1 MALILA
7 IEPDRRQ
14 ASQLTAIVRGR
25 LHAELVL
32 GESAERAL
40 AALGQRVPDLVLTS
54 ALLSPKD
61 ETALGERLRALD
73 GAAAYVQTL
82 TIPVLASGSGRGS
95 GRAGGVL
102 SALRRDKPK
111 SAAAPDGCD
120 PAVFAEQ
127 CQEYLERAAAE
138 RALAEKSAQE
148 EDLPLG
154 PTVDLK
160 ALKAV
165 KGAPETAV
173 EPVIVDAAP
182 ANIDELADWASPDA
196 PAPNDFQD
204 GHASHESRVDAS
216 PSDSDDDL
224 RTALRK
230 APREALKKAP
240 EEALKDDP
248 KLAEPH
254 PEVLAAEAAAASDTP
269 QVTIP
274 LAALHASPPIV
285 KPRSE
290 HAHRS
295 FRRLAADASGPASL
309 LAAVAALEAEEQVHI
324 EPIVAP
330 IPEPVGDPFLGVRPR
345 PAEASRPSESGE
357 PTGASE
363 PSEAGDFDELDLSS
377 MLDDPS
383 KGASHRTTGGFD
395 DEPVEV
401 YELDNTLL
409 SAPDAEMSTPMYAS
423 DEPPSVP
430 PPATGRTW
438 PVLPVLED
446 LIATTSPQSTAAQS
460 PEPQAA
466 PDDMK
471 QWMDII
477 EALRRD
483 AEQLP
488 AKQPAPAVN
497 LESAGGPEQTASEST
512 SQDAAAGGKKK
523 RKRGKGS
530 PAQDEWG
537 FFDPDQC
544 GFAALIEKL
553 EEITDKD
560 DTPTPK
566 RA

>member
-160 ALKAV
+160 ALNALN
-165 KGAPETAV
+165 AAAETVV
-173 EPVIVDAAP
+173 EPAIADPVPGNV
-182 ANIDELADWASPDA
+182 DELADWASPDA
-196 PAPNDFQD
+196 PAPNDFSD
-204 GHASHESRVDAS
+204 AHASHESRADAS
-216 PSDSDDDL
+216 PDDSDDDL
-224 RTALRK
+224 AL
-230 APREALKKAP
+230 
-240 EEALKDDP
+240 

-254 PEVLAAEAAAASDTP
+254 PEVPSAPEATAASDTP
-269 QVTIP
+269 HVTVP

-295 FRRLAADASGPASL
+295 FRRLTADASGPASL

-345 PAEASRPSESGE
+345 PAESGE
-357 PTGASE
+357 PTGVSE

-383 KGASHRTTGGFD
+383 KAASHRTTGGFD

-423 DEPPSVP
+423 DEPPSAP
-430 PPATGRTW
+430 PRANARW

-446 LIATTSPQSTAAQS
+446 LEGLLAAPSAGSASASPSTTSPQSTPAQS
-460 PEPQAA
+460 AEPQAA

-488 AKQPAPAVN
+488 AKQPAPPVN

-512 SQDAAAGGKKK
+512 QQDATAGGKKK